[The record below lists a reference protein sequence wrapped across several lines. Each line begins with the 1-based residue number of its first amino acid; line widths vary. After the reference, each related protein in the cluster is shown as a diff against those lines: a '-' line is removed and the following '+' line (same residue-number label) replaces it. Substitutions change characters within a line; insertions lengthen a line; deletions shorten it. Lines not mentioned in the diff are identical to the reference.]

1 MKELRVSDIIK
12 LCDGKLICG
21 NKEELC
27 ESFSKD
33 TRHIAKGDVYVGI
46 KGEKFDGSLFYEDAL
61 KQGAKVCMLEE
72 IEISDD
78 IISKYPNSTIVTVKD
93 TVKALQKLASY
104 KRSLYDIPVI
114 AITGSVRKNKHKR
127 YGSKC
132 SYDII

>member
-21 NKEELC
+21 NEEELC
-27 ESFSKD
+27 ENFSKD
-33 TRHIAKGDVYVGI
+33 TRQITAGDVYVGI

-72 IEISDD
+72 IDIQDD
-78 IISKYPNSTIVTVKD
+78 IISKYQNSTIVTVKD

>member
-21 NKEELC
+21 NEEEVC
-27 ESFSKD
+27 ENFSKD
-33 TRHIAKGDVYVGI
+33 TRHITKGDVYVGI
-46 KGEKFDGSLFYEDAL
+46 KGEKFDGSLFYEEAL
-61 KQGAKVCMLEE
+61 KKGAKVCMLED
-72 IEISDD
+72 IEISKEV
-78 IISKYPNSTIVTVKD
+78 ISKYPNATIITVKD
-93 TVKALQKLASY
+93 TIKALQKLASY

-114 AITGSVRKNKHKR
+114 AITGSVRKNKYKR